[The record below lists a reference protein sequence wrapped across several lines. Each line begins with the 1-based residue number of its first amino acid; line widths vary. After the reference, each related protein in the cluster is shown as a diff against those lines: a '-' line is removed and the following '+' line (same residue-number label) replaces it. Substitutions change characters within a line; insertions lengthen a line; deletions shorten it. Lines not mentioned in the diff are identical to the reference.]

1 MTSEATARELMI
13 RPVRKVTSDATVRDA
28 ADFLLRWGISGAPV
42 VDAHGRWVG
51 VFTLNDIARH
61 VQNRLV
67 ELPVIDPKA
76 ERTLE
81 TREEIPEGFH
91 FEGFEDTRV
100 GDLMT
105 PGLYSVFADATLEE
119 LVRTM
124 TGQKIHRV
132 FVISE
137 GGEIEG
143 VITSMDVLKW
153 MERRYREWNA
163 ARRVHAP

>member
-1 MTSEATARELMI
+1 MMHEMTARDLMT
-13 RPVRKVTSDATVRDA
+13 RPVRKLVSDATVRDA
-28 ADFLLRWGISGAPV
+28 ADFLLRWRISGAPV
-42 VDAHGRWVG
+42 VDPHGRWVG

-61 VQNRLV
+61 VQTRLV
-67 ELPVIDPKA
+67 ELPVVDPKE

-81 TREEIPEGFH
+81 TREEIPDGFH

-105 PGLYSVFADATLEE
+105 PGLYSVFPDATLEE
-119 LVRTM
+119 VVRTM
-124 TGQKIHRV
+124 TDQRIHRV
-132 FVISE
+132 FVITE

-153 MERRYREWNA
+153 MERRYREM
-163 ARRVHAP
+163 RV

>member
-1 MTSEATARELMI
+1 MMHEMTARDLMT
-13 RPVRKVTSDATVRDA
+13 RPVRKLVSDATVRDA
-28 ADFLLRWGISGAPV
+28 ADFLLRWRISGAPV

-61 VQNRLV
+61 VQTRLV
-67 ELPVIDPKA
+67 ELPVIDPKE

-81 TREEIPEGFH
+81 TREEIPDGFH

-105 PGLYSVFADATLEE
+105 PGLYSVFPDATLEE
-119 LVRTM
+119 VVRTM
-124 TGQKIHRV
+124 TDQRIHRV
-132 FVISE
+132 FVITE

-143 VITSMDVLKW
+143 VVTSMDVLKW
-153 MERRYREWNA
+153 MERRYREM
-163 ARRVHAP
+163 RV